1 MKLDI
6 IRAKSEEILLSST
19 ILGLPNIFRTKN
31 LFLKMM
37 WLVSFLASSSV
48 GIYTVVKT
56 LNNFFSYEVVTK
68 IDVINE
74 IPASFPSL
82 TFLINRNKMLGNYSL
97 NSLILF
103 CQFNEDPCNIETD
116 FNIIVDKYGFTSY
129 KFKNKSS
136 YHVGSKYGL
145 QLILNLT
152 DIDCIDCEFDGI
164 EVIIHDNKIDPMY
177 YLGTTS
183 NGFNIGIL

>member
-37 WLVSFLASSSV
+37 WLVSFLASTSV

-82 TFLINRNKMLGNYSL
+82 TFLINRMLTVVCIKNISMSLRNK
-97 NSLILF
+97 
-103 CQFNEDPCNIETD
+103 
-116 FNIIVDKYGFTSY
+116 
-129 KFKNKSS
+129 
-136 YHVGSKYGL
+136 
-145 QLILNLT
+145 
-152 DIDCIDCEFDGI
+152 
-164 EVIIHDNKIDPMY
+164 
-177 YLGTTS
+177 
-183 NGFNIGIL
+183 